1 MSDQAAKLT
10 TEQLR
15 RSFDPSQFDFS
26 STEELPV
33 FEGIIGQER
42 ALQSIDFGIN
52 IKSKGYHTYALGPIG
67 TGKKTIIS
75 KFLKA
80 DAAKKPVPDDWLYV
94 NNFNDS
100 DKPQAI
106 RLPAGMGRQLRDDL
120 DHLVEELKT
129 DVPKAFESKEYEQER
144 EQGKNDF
151 NRKSQELFS
160 KLEEKVKSAGFRL
173 LQGPEGIGIIPVIEG
188 EPVTPE
194 QMKELDES
202 TLRDFERDRHILEE
216 DIRNTMRQAQELQK
230 EAKQQMLDIDRRIV
244 GRAIDHLIDELKEKY
259 ARFERVVAF
268 LDEARSH
275 LLKHTN
281 SFKQL
286 KKLEEASQEQ
296 RQFMSMMQEQV
307 TFDEYR
313 ANLIVDN
320 SDTKGAPIVFEKNPT
335 AGNLTGRVEYEG
347 RFGALITN
355 FSMIKNGALHK
366 ANGGY
371 LMLNAF
377 ELLTRPMAWEI
388 LKRAIKNHEVV
399 IESMEKTLGFMTTRT
414 LEPAPIPLDIK
425 VIVIGDPYLY
435 YLLYNLDQDFPRLFK
450 VKADFDIH
458 TSWTEESGRQYA
470 QFIGNICREEKLN
483 HFTPDGVSNVIEYS
497 ARLAAHQKKLTTV
510 FGDVVDIVRQASFWA
525 GQNGHDL
532 VGAADVKKAIDE
544 KIYRSNRIEKI
555 IQDMIEEGT
564 ILIDTQGEVTGQ
576 VNGISVLSLGDYSF
590 GKPSRIT
597 AKTFVGSKGIL
608 NIDRET
614 ELGGPIHNKGSLI
627 LAGYL
632 GGRYAEDIPL
642 AFSASLT
649 FEQLYEGVEGDSA
662 SSSELYALLSSLSGF
677 PIRQD
682 MAVTGSVN
690 QRGEVQAIG
699 GVNEKI
705 EGFFAVCKIKGLT
718 GTQGVLIPESN
729 IKHLML
735 RDEVI
740 EAVRDGKFH
749 IYAVA
754 TIDQGIALL
763 TGKDAGEKQED
774 GTYPEGTVN
783 RTVQDKILELAG
795 KFRWFSG
802 PDGEDEAGDSTPA

>member
-1 MSDQAAKLT
+1 MTDQATKLT

-15 RSFDPSQFDFS
+15 RSFDPAQFDFS

-42 ALQSIDFGIN
+42 ALKSIAFGIN
-52 IKSKGYHTYALGPIG
+52 IKSQGYHMYALGPVG

-80 DAAKKPVPDDWLYV
+80 DAAAKPVPDDWLYV

-100 DKPQAI
+100 DNPRAI

-144 EQGKNDF
+144 EEGKNQF
-151 NRKSQELFS
+151 NRKSQELFT

-173 LQGPEGIGIIPVIEG
+173 LQGPDGIGIIPVIEG
-188 EPVTPE
+188 EPVTPD

-202 TLRDFERDRHILEE
+202 TRRDFERDRRILEE
-216 DIRNTMRQAQELQK
+216 EIRNTMRQVQELQK
-230 EAKQQMLDIDRRIV
+230 DAKKQMLDIDRKIV

-259 ARFERVVAF
+259 ATFERVVAF

-275 LLKHTN
+275 LLNHIN
-281 SFKQL
+281 AFKQL
-286 KKLEEASQEQ
+286 KKLEEASPEQ

-320 SDTKGAPIVFEKNPT
+320 SDTKGAPIVYEKNPT
-335 AGNLTGRVEYEG
+335 AANLTGRVEYEG

-355 FSMIKNGALHK
+355 FRMIKNGALHK

-371 LMLNAF
+371 LMLDAF
-377 ELLTRPMAWEI
+377 ELLSRPLAWEI
-388 LKRAIKNHEVV
+388 LKRAIKNHEVI
-399 IESMEKTLGFMTTRT
+399 IESVEKTLGFMTTRT
-414 LEPAPIPLDIK
+414 LEPEPIPLDIK
-425 VIVIGDPYLY
+425 VIVIGDPFIY
-435 YLLYNLDQDFPRLFK
+435 YLLYNWDQDFPRLFK
-450 VKADFDIH
+450 VKADFDSH
-458 TSWTEESGRQYA
+458 TPWTEESGRQYA
-470 QFIGNICREEKLN
+470 QFIGNICREEKLH
-483 HFTPDGVSNVIEYS
+483 HFAPNGVSSVIEYS
-497 ARLAAHQKKLTTV
+497 ARLAAHTKKLTTI
-510 FGDVVDIVRQASFWA
+510 FGEVVDIVRQASFWA
-525 GQNGHDL
+525 EHNGQST
-532 VGAADVKKAIDE
+532 VTAAEVRKAIDE
-544 KIYRSNRIEKI
+544 KIYRSNRIEQI
-555 IQDMIEEGT
+555 IQEMIEEKT
-564 ILIDTQGEVTGQ
+564 ILIDTEGEVVGQ

-608 NIDRET
+608 NIEREI

-677 PIRQD
+677 AIRQD

-705 EGFFAVCKIKGLT
+705 EGFFAVCKVKGLT

-735 RDEVI
+735 RAEVI
-740 EAVRDGKFH
+740 EAVRDNKFH
-749 IYAVA
+749 VYGVA

-763 TGKDAGEKQED
+763 TGRDAGEKQED

-783 RTVQDKILELAG
+783 QAVQTKILELAG

-802 PDGEDEAGDSTPA
+802 GGNGDETGSSSSI